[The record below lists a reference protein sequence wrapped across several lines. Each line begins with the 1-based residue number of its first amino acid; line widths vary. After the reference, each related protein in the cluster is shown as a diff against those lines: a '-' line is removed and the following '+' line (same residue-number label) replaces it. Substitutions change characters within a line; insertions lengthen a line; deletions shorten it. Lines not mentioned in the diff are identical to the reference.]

1 MLSDRHARLTAVGRL
16 LVATVVVVAAAAS
29 SAQQLT
35 PSGYRPYPL
44 RHASAEQIV
53 QQVRDVVGG
62 LGEKA
67 EVLVDRQMNRLLIQ
81 GSDEVQRLAAQTLSA
96 LDRPAPADNGAAKAQ
111 PVVRAYRIA
120 AEDLEA
126 TAADLRRRWPDTDAV
141 RIASDVRGSQ
151 IVVVATPAVQA
162 EISQKLAPQTGVHQ
176 AAAGPAPPPGSLARR
191 NLSLKH
197 ISWASL
203 EDSLRRLWGAQLRV
217 STRDSGELAT
227 LRLPAVIG
235 LHARVHVDRRRNEV
249 TIEGPKQEVDAW
261 VRIIE
266 ALDVRGDGEQQTQL
280 LQMHKADPRLAERA
294 VSLMRSA
301 SARKKGAT
309 AEDVEAILGMTGRRG
324 RPAWGG
330 DLLAAI
336 FQQADQGQNQQADN
350 EQPAPAEGAQPA
362 PADGEQPAPA
372 EGAQPAPPDG
382 EQPAPPDNQQP
393 PAAGQVIGGGEG
405 GPPIVAGGE
414 AEGGFIGPVQIE
426 FIEGLDVIILKGHQR
441 DVARVARII
450 EEIER
455 LTDETQPVV
464 EIVHLEYLNS
474 EAMAELITEVY
485 DQILSPRAGQVSIT
499 ALTNPNALLLIGR
512 EDSLQTVINM
522 IRRIDQPSD
531 PSKLL
536 RVFALRHMSA
546 VDAEERLTR
555 LFADPTGL
563 GTRLRVVSDYRSNTL
578 VVEASPRD
586 MDEVATI
593 LKGMD
598 VSETPSTQQ
607 IKIFKLRNTLASNLA
622 PVLQDAINGQ
632 LFNAGRSTL
641 QQAGAGQV
649 GQAGAAQPGT
659 SQIPSRSLQFIAVD
673 AEGGRLLKSDIMFD
687 VRVTADTNANSLIV
701 TAPAGS
707 MELIGALIEQLDQ
720 IPNAQSQIKVFTLIN
735 GDATVIAG
743 ELLQIFGQAAA
754 TGGAFG
760 GLNQAALQSLVA
772 GGDNTLI
779 PLRFAVDARTNSI
792 LVTGSP
798 GNLNVVEALLI
809 RLDDATRLNRKT
821 VVYRLKNAPAA
832 DVAAAL
838 QAFLANQTALRQV
851 NPILVGPQPDVLIAR
866 QVIIQPEL
874 ISNSLIVSATPKYFE
889 SIRRVIEQLDWR
901 PPMVAIQ
908 VVIAEVTLGSVK
920 EFGVEFGVQDAL
932 LFDRGIATTTP
943 AIRFDL
949 NQAAIGNDNTTE
961 SLATRNTATGQL
973 LSNLNVGRSSA
984 NAAFG
989 GLVLS
994 VGNDSVNA
1002 LLRALK
1008 QRTDVQILSRPQVM
1022 TLENQPAFVVVGQEV
1037 RLPSGTVST
1046 ITSVQQNIAVRNV
1059 GIVLGVT
1066 PRTTPD
1072 GVVVMEVDAERS
1084 SLGSADEGTVIGF
1097 SDTGEPITVPPVN
1110 LTTTATT
1117 VRARSGQTVVLAG
1130 LIRKEKT
1137 LVERGIPLLG
1147 DIPIAGRLFRF
1158 NSNLETRAELL
1169 IIMTPFILY
1178 EDSDADAIK
1187 QVETERMNWS
1197 LEQVIEMHGDIGVG
1211 PYPGNAA
1218 MVPVIYPDLD
1228 PGLLETMPSDE
1239 DQAPAQSGQP
1249 PQREPS
1255 YSLPTPTPAPGG
1267 AAGSDPR
1274 PPVREAPP
1282 IGDAANGSQASP
1294 AAYWPAEPGD
1304 FGDGGVRRAGYQSE
1318 SRGSP
1323 RTPARRPDR
1332 LPQRA
1337 IRPLPPVEE
1346 TDR

>member
-1 MLSDRHARLTAVGRL
+1 MLSDCRTPLTAIGRL
-16 LVATVVVVAAAAS
+16 LVATLVVAAAAAS

-53 QQVRDVVGG
+53 LQVRDVVGG
-62 LGEKA
+62 LGGKA
-67 EVLVDRQMNRLLIQ
+67 EVLVDHQMNRLLIQ
-81 GSDEVQRLAAQTLSA
+81 GSDEVHRLAAQTLSA
-96 LDRPAPADNGAAKAQ
+96 LDRPATTDAAPAKDQ

-141 RIASDVRGSQ
+141 RIAPDVRGSQ
-151 IVVVATPAVQA
+151 IVVVASPAVQA
-162 EISQKLAPQTGVHQ
+162 EISQRLAQQTGAQQ
-176 AAAGPAPPPGSLARR
+176 AAVGPPPPPGSLARR
-191 NLSLKH
+191 NLSLKQV
-197 ISWASL
+197 SWASL

-235 LHARVHVDRRRNEV
+235 LHAQVHVDRRRNEV
-249 TIEGPKQEVDAW
+249 TIEGPKSEVDAW

-266 ALDVRGDGEQQTQL
+266 ALDVRDDGELETQL
-280 LQMHKADPRLAERA
+280 LQMHKADPRLADRA

-301 SARKKGAT
+301 SARKKGAG
-309 AEDVEAILGMTGRRG
+309 AEDIEAILGMPGRRG
-324 RPAWGG
+324 HRAWGG

-336 FQQADQGQNQQADN
+336 FQPADQGENQQRD
-350 EQPAPAEGAQPA
+350 EQPPAAN
-362 PADGEQPAPA
+362 
-372 EGAQPAPPDG
+372 
-382 EQPAPPDNQQP
+382 NQQP
-393 PAAGQVIGGGEG
+393 PAAEGRGIGGGEG
-405 GPPIVAGGE
+405 GPPVVAGGE
-414 AEGGFIGPVQIE
+414 AEGGFIGPVQLE
-426 FIEGLDVIILKGHQR
+426 FVEGLDVIILKGHQR

-455 LTDETQPVV
+455 LTDETQPVI
-464 EIVHLEYLNS
+464 EIVHLEYMNS
-474 EAMAELITEVY
+474 EAMAELVAQVY

-512 EDSLQTVINM
+512 QDSLQTVINM

-563 GTRLRVVSDYRSNTL
+563 GTRLRIVSDYRSNTL

-586 MDEVATI
+586 LDEVATI

-598 VSETPSTQQ
+598 VSETPSTEQ
-607 IKIFKLRNTLASNLA
+607 IKIFKLRNTLASNVA

-632 LFNAGRSTL
+632 LLNAGRSTL
-641 QQAGAGQV
+641 QQVGAGQV

-659 SQIPSRSLQFIAVD
+659 SQIASRSLQFIAVD
-673 AEGGRLLKSDIMFD
+673 AEGGRLLKSGIMFG

-701 TAPAGS
+701 TAPAES

-735 GDATVIAG
+735 GDATVMANT
-743 ELLQIFGQAAA
+743 LLQIFGQAAA

-779 PLRFAVDARTNSI
+779 PLRFAVDMRTNSI

-798 GNLNVVEALLI
+798 GDLNVVEALLI
-809 RLDDATRLNRKT
+809 RLDDATKLERKT

-838 QAFLANQTALRQV
+838 NAFLTNQTAL
-851 NPILVGPQPDVLIAR
+851 NTTNSILIGPQPDILAR
-866 QVIIQPEL
+866 QVIIEPEF

-889 SIRRVIEQLDWR
+889 SIRQVIEQLDWR
-901 PPMVAIQ
+901 PPMVAVQ
-908 VVIAEVTLGSVK
+908 VVIAEVTLGNVR

-943 AIRFDL
+943 AIRFDF
-949 NQAAIGNDNTTE
+949 NQAAIGNDPTTE
-961 SLATRNTATGQL
+961 SLNTRNVPTGQL

-984 NAAFG
+984 NAGFG

-1008 QRTDVQILSRPQVM
+1008 QQSKVQILSRPQVM

-1046 ITSVQQNIAVRNV
+1046 QVSVQQNVSVRNV

-1066 PRTTPD
+1066 PRTTPE

-1084 SLGSADEGTVIGF
+1084 SLGSAADGTVVGF

-1130 LIRKEKT
+1130 LITKSKT
-1137 LVERGIPLLG
+1137 LVERGIPVLG

-1158 NSNLETRAELL
+1158 NSDQEMRTELL
-1169 IIMTPFILY
+1169 IIMTPYILY
-1178 EDSDADAIK
+1178 EDADADAIK

-1211 PYPGNAA
+1211 PYPGNAGT
-1218 MVPVIYPDLD
+1218 VPVIYPDLD
-1228 PGLLETMPSDE
+1228 PGLLETMPSDG
-1239 DQAPAQSGQP
+1239 DQIPGENGQP
-1249 PQREPS
+1249 PQSEPP
-1255 YSLPTPTPAPGG
+1255 YSLPMPTPAAPPAG
-1267 AAGSDPR
+1267 AAGSSAP

-1282 IGDAANGSQASP
+1282 IGAAPNGSQASP
-1294 AAYWPAEPGD
+1294 AAYWPAEPQR
-1304 FGDGGVRRAGYQSE
+1304 FGEDGVRRAGYQSE

-1323 RTPARRPDR
+1323 PRRPER
-1332 LPQRA
+1332 PPQRA